1 MINETIVLTNNCIK
15 TNGMKVRSG
24 VNGKTKTKMTTTERR
39 LEAEANAILRR
50 AA

>member
-1 MINETIVLTNNCIK
+1 MNDRNILTNGCIK
-15 TNGMKVRSG
+15 THGLNVRSG
-24 VNGKTKTKMTTTERR
+24 RHVKTTQKMTKTERR